1 MNNINH
7 FPCIP
12 LTVPPWRKYCS
23 TVEKIS
29 FHHED
34 VYKRQLHIM
43 AKLGEPSSLRKN
55 IPELSNAV
63 NREKGTNQIMYSTAN
78 GVSRSDPPSSFA
90 PQVVKLLGGS
100 ERLTP

>member
-29 FHHED
+29 FHHE
-34 VYKRQLHIM
+34 
-43 AKLGEPSSLRKN
+43 GN
-55 IPELSNAV
+55 IV
-63 NREKGTNQIMYSTAN
+63 
-78 GVSRSDPPSSFA
+78 PPWWND
-90 PQVVKLLGGS
+90 
-100 ERLTP
+100 